1 MRGERN
7 LIVLDA
13 GDMLYDAFAVRRS
26 PAQSC
31 SASRFTAGVSAF
43 FILSQSGRT
52 GRQNPSASRL
62 CLRGRGLQACENTV
76 SPSPF
81 CSLNRIPGPT
91 LANTIS
97 SVALHTGPGPPP
109 GYPEAAAT
117 APPLDVFP
125 TTRVTRGLRLPRRS
139 TVISPAFS
147 SLRSARRFASGWI
160 PHSCSI
166 RLETRKLLSRRSPL
180 RCQSA
185 SPTNNALMPRRLA

>member
-1 MRGERN
+1 VRLGAPGAAGATDLFYAQGSAVLDRSHTLPQGNGGAGPTLAGGAMRGERN

-62 CLRGRGLQACENTV
+62 CLRGRGLQACGNTV
-76 SPSPF
+76 SPFPF

-109 GYPEAAAT
+109 E
-117 APPLDVFP
+117 
-125 TTRVTRGLRLPRRS
+125 LP
-139 TVISPAFS
+139 
-147 SLRSARRFASGWI
+147 
-160 PHSCSI
+160 
-166 RLETRKLLSRRSPL
+166 
-180 RCQSA
+180 
-185 SPTNNALMPRRLA
+185 